1 MLVSPSSGSLPAAVG
16 STQSHRTWT
25 ALAQSSSSRL
35 KHSMSVAEDFCSKE
49 RTRPSEW
56 GSVTWSSSFSPE
68 WSLILFS
75 RPAGLLQLHCSTLTG
90 GPCPSPVLPVELLR
104 KYSPKDNKIMATDL
118 RKLYFL
124 KSTQHFLSLSKSFQA
139 KKQKH
144 TKEQQ
149 TWGTQRNK
157 NGFLL
162 SLSFLSTSFKCL
174 SISLP
179 LFLSSSHSLSEEV
192 TVQGRGA
199 GYDSSILLPPSDH
212 RAEHML
218 HLHPLAA
225 ARRLMTKTK
234 KNPTATQTLDQ
245 LRSSLWSLQNLWH
258 QHFILNWGQIH
269 GIISISRFTRSRL
282 RVKQQLWSS
291 THGK

>member
-1 MLVSPSSGSLPAAVG
+1 MLVSPSSGSLPAAAG
-16 STQSHRTWT
+16 STQSLRTWT

-35 KHSMSVAEDFCSKE
+35 KHSTSVAEDFCSKE
-49 RTRPSEW
+49 RTQPSEW

-75 RPAGLLQLHCSTLTG
+75 RPAGLLQLHCSTLTD
-90 GPCPSPVLPVELLR
+90 GPSSSPVLPVELLR
-104 KYSPKDNKIMATDL
+104 KYSRKDNKIMATDL

-144 TKEQQ
+144 TKEQ

-192 TVQGRGA
+192 TVHGGGGGGGGGRVWQQHPPPPVWPQSGTHA
-199 GYDSSILLPPSDH
+199 AFAPTCCSSPADDKHNALFKKKKKQNSDTDSGSVQELRLNTAAFVAPTFHTEPRSD
-212 RAEHML
+212 
-218 HLHPLAA
+218 
-225 ARRLMTKTK
+225 
-234 KNPTATQTLDQ
+234 
-245 LRSSLWSLQNLWH
+245 
-258 QHFILNWGQIH
+258 
-269 GIISISRFTRSRL
+269 
-282 RVKQQLWSS
+282 
-291 THGK
+291 